1 VVDFLELLTRA
12 DEAKTKLAFALIRQ
26 IQAAE
31 RFACDPAAYIDLVE
45 ARAKTEQAR
54 LEFKTAKSVLLA
66 AAEKRQRI
74 GS

>member
-12 DEAKTKLAFALIRQ
+12 DEAKTKLAFALIKQ

-31 RFACDPAAYIDLVE
+31 RFACDQAAYIDLVE

-66 AAEKRQRI
+66 AAQKRQRDL
-74 GS
+74 